1 MTPPS
6 ARPRLRSVG
15 GRRSPTGVARYY
27 QLYELLSNALNDGT
41 IPPGTALPS
50 EPTLVTRHRLS
61 RTTVRRALERLER
74 ENRIVR
80 LRGSGTF
87 ARQAHDTKKLCL
99 NLHRFFEDIPEIADH
114 TSAKLVRFKS
124 GLPPSIARELE
135 VQLGEKAE
143 VIQRLRKHNGVPYQ
157 LSTTYVPQS
166 VARSIRQDKLR
177 RESVLTVLDGV
188 GPRMVKAEHSMTAI
202 AADATAARELR
213 VTLGTPLLRMRV
225 SLLDR
230 KGHVRAVYEGLCRP
244 DRLKVRAELERDF
257 AAKPRILWRLKR

>member
-1 MTPPS
+1 MTPPP
-6 ARPRLRSVG
+6 ATRHRSVG

-50 EPTLVTRHRLS
+50 EPTLVTRHRVS

-87 ARQAHDTKKLCL
+87 ARQTHDTKKLCL
-99 NLHRFFEDIPEIADH
+99 NLHTFFEDIPAIAGK
-114 TSAKLVRFKS
+114 TSATLVRFKS
-124 GLPPSIARELE
+124 GLAPAVARELE
-135 VQLGEKAE
+135 LQLGENAQ
-143 VIQRLRKHNGVPYQ
+143 VIQRLRKHNGIPYQ
-157 LSTTYVPQS
+157 LSTTYVPES

-177 RESVLTVLDGV
+177 RESVLTVLDRM
-188 GPRMVKAEHSMTAI
+188 GPRTVKAEHSMTAI

-213 VTLGTPLLRMRV
+213 VALGTPLLRMRV
-225 SLLDR
+225 SLMDG
-230 KGHVRAVYEGLCRP
+230 KGKVRAVYEGVSRP

-257 AAKPRILWRLKR
+257 GVKPRILWRLKR